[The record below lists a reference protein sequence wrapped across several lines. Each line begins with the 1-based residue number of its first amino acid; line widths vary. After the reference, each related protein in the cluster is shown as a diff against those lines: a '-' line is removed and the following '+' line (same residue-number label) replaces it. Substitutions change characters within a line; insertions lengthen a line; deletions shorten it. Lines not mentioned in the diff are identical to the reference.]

1 MKLKAKKGKSKY
13 KNTDTWLD
21 AVYRN
26 NKEFIDEKLKNVSV
40 PKLSKRTIF
49 KDIVKEYSDQG
60 LSPLKALK
68 TASNSEIFTSKM
80 ERLHNNAFSALKADK
95 DAYKTFRELT
105 KEHGRFTKMDE
116 TKLKW
121 ENGVYI
127 YENIM
132 ISFQNS
138 PYGIRVGRI

>member
-1 MKLKAKKGKSKY
+1 MKLRARKGKSRY
-13 KNTDTWLD
+13 KNTDKWLD

-26 NKEFIDEKLKNVSV
+26 NKTLIDEKLKDVSV

-49 KDIVKEYSDQG
+49 KDIVKEYTEQG
-60 LSPLKALK
+60 LSPVKALNK
-68 TASNSEIFTSKM
+68 ASNSEIFTSKT
-80 ERLHNNAFSALKADK
+80 ERLHSNAFSALKADK

-127 YENIM
+127 YGNIM

-138 PYGIRVGRI
+138 PYGISVGRI

>member
-80 ERLHNNAFSALKADK
+80 ERLHNNAFSALKAAK